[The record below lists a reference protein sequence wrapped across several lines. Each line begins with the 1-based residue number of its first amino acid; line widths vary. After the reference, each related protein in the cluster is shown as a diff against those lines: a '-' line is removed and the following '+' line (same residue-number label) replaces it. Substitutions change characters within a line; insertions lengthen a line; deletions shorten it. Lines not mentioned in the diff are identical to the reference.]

1 MYVGRDVGADGD
13 IFKKYG
19 FIVTVN
25 GPFDK
30 MNTKLR
36 VFRCNICT
44 TTHAHRLV
52 EPVHFQTLV
61 SSSEK
66 NDNDVVVIVN
76 VVLNIVDKKNMYF
89 TAIVDQFDDRPAYTY
104 NQLANI

>member
-52 EPVHFQTLV
+52 EPVHF
-61 SSSEK
+61 
-66 NDNDVVVIVN
+66 
-76 VVLNIVDKKNMYF
+76 
-89 TAIVDQFDDRPAYTY
+89 
-104 NQLANI
+104 